1 MLQIYRIVLI
11 NARFVTKDFVGTY
24 RDLLKRHAACHEPDE
39 QGVKRRRQLIS
50 SPRVAQACKA
60 CAAAKLK
67 CDKDKVCNRCLRK
80 GIPCEREPRNG
91 NIISDKSPVADPVTT
106 LSMSDMEPTVGPH
119 DTNLEKVA
127 DSPKSQLL
135 SADEGFQIMDSDFSS
150 FLKNVMT
157 PLIGDER
164 HSLSHVDW
172 SCVDPLHPFEPLR
185 GLLDYTT
192 KDDFGFEDVVAHNF
206 SALPPTPSLY
216 FSQPFATAMEAV
228 TTNVTETDPDGK
240 HLPLGIEAYQQS
252 ALGRW
257 EPSNNDKADTEM
269 DSLSMLGTS
278 PHSSLYVAHMNDH
291 PEPHINI
298 PFPASTRDQVLSMTL
313 DICKPEKKYLITKT
327 FPTAEF
333 FLQLVQRYFAYD
345 RYEAHSFIH
354 GPSFELGQQEPELLA
369 SIISAGAMLVDS
381 KPLCA
386 LGLALQEVTRLSLP
400 GRFEES
406 NKVSRSIW
414 AIQAFINEVEVAV
427 WSGIKRKM
435 EIAESHRN
443 IPFTMLRRGG
453 RFAAPSGPSPLPL
466 PTDDGNVLQQKWL
479 AWVNQESFNR
489 LVYRSF
495 IMDIQ
500 VSMAF
505 CAAPIISFSEL
516 KTPLPCARSLWLAS
530 DADQWKTL
538 YNSSLREPSSLS
550 LVDYLR
556 NPTELDE
563 SCYDITFSQ
572 LIIIHGIWGMAWQY
586 LQLHETLNK
595 PKLSSAALA
604 LQHQEITRIIDQF
617 QVHMDDDAS
626 PSVEEPRLMLEL
638 VQLRLHIPFHEV
650 ESFAGKGSVE
660 DARQALPILHDWV
673 DTQEARQAIW
683 HAGQVLSAAEKF
695 RSGHLRGFFAIAV
708 YQAALALWVF
718 SLVSQGKAR
727 ENPLTSVQTT
737 KDSTTICLNGPS
749 ESVTRRFICTGKPP
763 SCVLRPGRSVAGPAS
778 ASVPIPLTDQ
788 ESISCMVA
796 DMLADNFADCQAL
809 PPLVENLQQLLR
821 HLGKAATTVQAGF
834 PSSGPWSTS
843 RNQE

>member
-1 MLQIYRIVLI
+1 
-11 NARFVTKDFVGTY
+11 
-24 RDLLKRHAACHEPDE
+24 
-39 QGVKRRRQLIS
+39 
-50 SPRVAQACKA
+50 
-60 CAAAKLK
+60 
-67 CDKDKVCNRCLRK
+67 
-80 GIPCEREPRNG
+80 
-91 NIISDKSPVADPVTT
+91 
-106 LSMSDMEPTVGPH
+106 
-119 DTNLEKVA
+119 
-127 DSPKSQLL
+127 
-135 SADEGFQIMDSDFSS
+135 MDSDFSS

-157 PLIGDER
+157 PSIGGGR
-164 HSLSHVDW
+164 QSLSHIDW
-172 SCVDPLHPFEPLR
+172 SCVDPLHPFEPLQ

-192 KDDFGFEDVVAHNF
+192 KDDFGLEDAVAHNF

-216 FSQPFATAMEAV
+216 FSQPFPTAFEDV
-228 TTNVTETDPDGK
+228 TPNVTEPDPDGK
-240 HLPLGIEAYQQS
+240 HLTLGIEAYQQS

-278 PHSSLYVAHMNDH
+278 PHSSLYVAHMSDH

-414 AIQAFINEVEVAV
+414 AIQAFINEIEVAV

-443 IPFTMLRRGG
+443 IPLTVLVDPGFQMLRRGG

-466 PTDDGNVLQQKWL
+466 PTDDDNVLQQKWL
-479 AWVNQESFNR
+479 AWVNQEGFNR

-530 DADQWKTL
+530 DAEEWKAL
-538 YNSSLREPSSLS
+538 YHNSPREPSPLS
-550 LVDYLR
+550 LVEYLR

-563 SCYDITFSQ
+563 GCYDITFSQ

-586 LQLHETLNK
+586 LQLYEALNK
-595 PKLSSAALA
+595 PKTSSAALA

-683 HAGQVLSAAEKF
+683 HAGQVLRAAEKF

-708 YQAALALWVF
+708 YQAALALWVY
-718 SLVSQGKAR
+718 SLVSQGKVR
-727 ENPLTSVQTT
+727 EGDNPSTSVQTT
-737 KDSTTICLNGPS
+737 KDSAAVCLNGPS
-749 ESVTRRFICTGKPP
+749 ELTTRRFICTGKPP
-763 SCVLRPGRSVAGPAS
+763 SCVLRPGRSAAGPDS
-778 ASVPIPLTDQ
+778 ASVPILLTDQ

-796 DMLADNFADCQAL
+796 DMLADNFANCQAL

-821 HLGKAATTVQAGF
+821 HLGRAATTVQAGF
-834 PSSGPWSTS
+834 PSSELWSTS
-843 RNQE
+843 RNQG